1 MRFKGKDSKK
11 RPTEGASDVK
21 VKVNL
26 LTGSKSVDAREL
38 LSSEATRDLL
48 RKAKCIEERII
59 AGRDVSS

>member
-1 MRFKGKDSKK
+1 MRLMGKDSKK
-11 RPTEGASDVK
+11 LPTEDARDVK

-38 LSSEATRDLL
+38 LSSKATRDLL

-59 AGRDVSS
+59 AGRDVGS